1 MKTIDRATWPR
12 NSQYEFFRQLPS
24 PHFNITSSVDV
35 AVLVSRR
42 KSEGISLFN
51 AVLFA
56 IMTAANTVPEFRMR
70 FRGNTVVEHNMVH
83 ASPTIPIDN
92 DRFAFCSIEYVPDWN
107 MFDMRCTSALEMAKK
122 QNLLVEHVGGTDEW
136 IFLSCLPWINFTA
149 MTNPNNGPDDC
160 IPRITWGK
168 IVGQNSS
175 WMMPVSVQVH
185 HALVDGIHVGKFYE
199 TLSKTI
205 VTFEK

>member
-1 MKTIDRATWPR
+1 MKIIDKASWSR
-12 NSQYEFFRQLPS
+12 NSQYEFFRQLPA
-24 PHFNITSSVDV
+24 PHFNITANLDV
-35 AVLVSRR
+35 GALVNRR
-42 KSEGISLFN
+42 KTDRISMFN

-56 IMTAANTVPEFRMR
+56 IMTAVNTVPEFRMR
-70 FRGNTVVEHNMVH
+70 FRGNTVVEHSMVH

-92 DRFAFCSIEYVPDWN
+92 DRFAFCSIEYVPDWYT
-107 MFDMRCTSALEMAKK
+107 FDMRCTAALEIAKK
-122 QNLLVEHVGGTDEW
+122 QNLLVEHVDGTDEW

-175 WMMPVSVQVH
+175 WTMPVSVQAH
-185 HALVDGIHVGKFYE
+185 HALVDGIHVGKFYQA
-199 TLSKTI
+199 LSETI